1 MIDGGAIRRVIST
14 VVSSLPPFVPTPRRS
29 PRWGVGLFVL
39 LATLGIT
46 LPALAQQPAVQW
58 QNVQSAITSIQTQLN
73 SLQSQITKLQTQVTN
88 SGTLPAGAT
97 ACQALFENAAA
108 TAPLWATLGGSVTP
122 SLSSCGQLSLTPAKS
137 TVAAL
142 PVCNATAD
150 TTLRLVT
157 DGTAASCI
165 PGGVVT
171 GGSTS
176 YCLVVCQNGTG
187 WVGQ

>member
-1 MIDGGAIRRVIST
+1 MIDGGAIRRVILA
-14 VVSSLPPFVPTPRRS
+14 VVSSLPPLVLTPRRS
-29 PRWGVGLFVL
+29 PRRGVGLCAL
-39 LATLGIT
+39 LATLGIA

-97 ACQALFENAAA
+97 ACQALVENAAA
-108 TAPLWATLGGSVTP
+108 TSAIWATFGGSVTP
-122 SLSSCGQLSLTPAKS
+122 SLSSCGQLEVSPQKS
-137 TVAAL
+137 SVAGL
-142 PVCNATAD
+142 PTCNATF
-150 TTLRLVT
+150 
-157 DGTAASCI
+157 DGVVRNAKDALSSSCV

>member
-1 MIDGGAIRRVIST
+1 MKKRLTTAVLGLLISLLAST
-14 VVSSLPPFVPTPRRS
+14 VL
-29 PRWGVGLFVL
+29 WVL
-39 LATLGIT
+39 IAH
-46 LPALAQQPAVQW
+46 AQQPAVQW

-97 ACQALFENAAA
+97 ACQVLFENAAA

-122 SLSSCGQLSLTPAKS
+122 SLSSCGQIALTPAKS
-137 TVAAL
+137 TVALL
-142 PVCNATAD
+142 PTCNSTSD
-150 TTLRLVT
+150 STLRLVT
-157 DGTAASCI
+157 DGTTASCI